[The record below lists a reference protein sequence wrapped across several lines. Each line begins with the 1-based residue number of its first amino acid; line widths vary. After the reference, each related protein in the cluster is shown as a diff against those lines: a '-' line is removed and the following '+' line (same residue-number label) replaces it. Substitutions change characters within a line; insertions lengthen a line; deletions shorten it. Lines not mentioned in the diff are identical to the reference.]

1 MPNIKLLV
9 AVPAYNCSSQI
20 SRVIKQFANS
30 SFGVFA
36 ELLII
41 DNRSS
46 DNTLQ
51 AAKQSSELYEDKK
64 ISIIQ
69 NDENYSL
76 GGTHKVAFQYALE
89 KNYDG
94 VVILHGDDQGR
105 LADMEAFLDSNN
117 LAKFDCILGARFMK
131 GSNLIGYGQVRIL
144 GNYVFNALYSICTGQ
159 KVFDMG
165 SGLNYFSKR
174 LISERIHSKM
184 PDDLTFNNA
193 FLLAV
198 IAAGKKVQF
207 IPISWREEDQ
217 ISNAKLWSQ
226 SIKLFKYLTQY
237 LINNK
242 KYLNTDFRP
251 LKRDVYTSKKIK

>member
-1 MPNIKLLV
+1 MSTIKLLV

-20 SRVIKQFANS
+20 GRVIKQFKIS
-30 SFGVFA
+30 SFDSFF

-41 DNRSS
+41 DNRST
-46 DNTLQ
+46 DDTLKV
-51 AAKQSSELYEDKK
+51 AIEVSELNAEMN

-105 LADMEAFLDSNN
+105 LSDLEPFICITN
-117 LAKFDCILGARFMK
+117 LTKYECILGARFMK
-131 GSNLIGYGQVRIL
+131 GSHLMGYGQVRIL
-144 GNYVFNALYSICTGQ
+144 GNRIFNTLYSICTGQ
-159 KVFDMG
+159 RVLDMG
-165 SGLNYFSKR
+165 SGLNYYSKK
-174 LISERIHSKM
+174 LILSEIHKKM

-193 FLLAV
+193 FLLAI

-207 IPISWREEDQ
+207 APISWREEDQ

-226 SIKLFKYLTQY
+226 SIKLIKYLAKY
-237 LINNK
+237 IASRKN
-242 KYLNTDFRP
+242 YLNTDFRP
-251 LKRDVYTSKKIK
+251 IKRENYSFKKIK